1 MDLRDFLA
9 ENRVLVEDKLKTFFS
24 TFPGLSSAL
33 KDAMEYSLFSEGKR
47 IRPGLAIASCEA
59 MGGQKEDVLP
69 FAAAI
74 EMIHTYSLIHDD
86 LPCMD
91 NDDVRRG
98 RPTCHK
104 VFGEAVAL
112 LAGDALLTEAFRV
125 MTDPRLCRVSPQ
137 ITQKIVYEIATAAGA
152 SGMVAGQAMDVV
164 YEGKRGTKRIVNF
177 IHRNKT
183 SALIRASVLTGA
195 LAGKASKREL
205 KAFATFGESIG
216 LAFQIRDDLLDVEG
230 TEAEVGKKLKKDSE
244 KQTYVKHYGID
255 ESKTRIGELVE
266 KAVSSIAFLG
276 PKSDILVQ
284 FADFI
289 GHRSF

>member
-1 MDLRDFLA
+1 MDLTRFLA
-9 ENRVLVEDKLKTFFS
+9 EKRALVEQELKAVFS
-24 TFPGLSSAL
+24 AFPASSRVITE
-33 KDAMEYSLFSEGKR
+33 AMEYSLFSDGKR
-47 IRPGLAIASCEA
+47 IRPGLAIAACEA
-59 MGGQKEDVLP
+59 MDGDAAAVLP

-91 NDDVRRG
+91 NDAMRRG

-125 MTDPRLCRVSPQ
+125 MAAAPAKTVAPGVAQRV
-137 ITQKIVYEIATAAGA
+137 IYELARAAGA
-152 SGMVAGQAMDVV
+152 EGMVAGQVMDVI
-164 YEGKRGTKRIVNF
+164 YEGKVGTKRIVNF

-195 LAGKASKREL
+195 IVGNAKGPAL
-205 KAFATFGESIG
+205 KHFETFGDSIG

-230 TEAEVGKKLKKDSE
+230 KEAEVGKKLKKDAD
-244 KQTYVKHYGID
+244 KQTYVKHYGVAASKARMEALID
-255 ESKTRIGELVE
+255 R
-266 KAVSSIAFLG
+266 AVASVAFLG
-276 PKSDILVQ
+276 TKGEILVGI
-284 FADFI
+284 ANFI
-289 GHRSF
+289 GSRSF